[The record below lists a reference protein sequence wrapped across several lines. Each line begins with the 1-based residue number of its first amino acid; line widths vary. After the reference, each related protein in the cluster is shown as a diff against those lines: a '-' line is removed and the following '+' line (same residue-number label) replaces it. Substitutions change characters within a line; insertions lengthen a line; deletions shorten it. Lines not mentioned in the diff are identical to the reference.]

1 MTSTWVRR
9 RERKRVPYENPQGRR
24 VNALAALV
32 KGGSQP
38 ARSWIAKPGS
48 LRAEH
53 LIAFLSEVPVVSV
66 PTVVVLDN
74 GSIHRSKEVRAA
86 IPDRRTR
93 GIFLSFLPPYSP
105 DLNDIAP
112 TFRVIKHDELP
123 ERRYATV
130 PALIDAVHTAFATY
144 EEKLIS
150 KHRPQPRPAA

>member
-1 MTSTWVRR
+1 VTSTWVRR
-9 RERKRVPYENPQGRR
+9 RERKRMPYENPQGRR

-38 ARSWIAKPGS
+38 ALYWVAKPGS

-53 LIAFLSEVPVVSV
+53 LIAFLTALPAVPV

-86 IPDRRTR
+86 LPDLWTRR
-93 GIFLSFLPPYSP
+93 IFLYFLPPYSP
-105 DLNDIAP
+105 DLNDIEPA
-112 TFRVIKHDELP
+112 FRVIKHDELP

-130 PALIDAVHTAFATY
+130 AALIAAVHAAFTTY
-144 EEKLIS
+144 EEHLIA
-150 KHRPQPRPAA
+150 KHAHHPGTAA